1 MANSCG
7 ARIMN
12 FKGGDAGAAAAGFR
26 SIGGNVSTLM
36 GGRRRKSRSA
46 RKPSRK
52 SKKSKKSKKTR
63 KTRKS
68 RKSRKSRK

>member
-12 FKGGDAGAAAAGFR
+12 FKGGDGAAAGFR
-26 SIGGNVSTLM
+26 SIGANASTLM
-36 GGRRRKSRSA
+36 GGRRRKSRRSGRKSA
-46 RKPSRK
+46 RKSARK
-52 SKKSKKSKKTR
+52 SKKSR